1 MDTRLSRI
9 EEQNT
14 QIMLA
19 LQKKKKGV
27 FFVSLFI
34 RFLLLI
40 QPVRVKINNLGYRPG
55 PTQTDL
61 YSHVDVDCP
70 SVQKQA
76 RSLKFRI

>member
-1 MDTRLSRI
+1 MDVERLQSLEMKMDTRLSRI

-27 FFVSLFI
+27 FFVSLPIRSLLFI
-34 RFLLLI
+34 
-40 QPVRVKINNLGYRPG
+40 QSVREKINNLGYRPG

-61 YSHVDVDCP
+61 YSH
-70 SVQKQA
+70 
-76 RSLKFRI
+76 RSRLEA